1 MNLSYILKGIS
12 MPNTTAEKDYTQYSE
27 KQLFNLIH
35 QLERKI
41 KKMQNDRVSFKEKMA
56 KELEKRDQNFK
67 DKIDALNELLQKIS
81 QAFDDKNDCCFG
93 HETPNLETQQAM
105 RDALSGVNLTQ
116 IDSLDDL
123 TNELKRENSKGF
135 ENVCFSV

>member
-1 MNLSYILKGIS
+1 

-56 KELEKRDQNFK
+56 KELEKK
-67 DKIDALNELLQKIS
+67 DKGFTIKLEELNKILQEINKR
-81 QAFDDKNDCCFG
+81 ANDCCLG
-93 HETPNLETQQAM
+93 HEIPNLEAQQAM
-105 RDALSGVNLTQ
+105 RDALNPTKQ
-116 IDSLDDL
+116 
-123 TNELKRENSKGF
+123 
-135 ENVCFSV
+135 

>member
-1 MNLSYILKGIS
+1 
-12 MPNTTAEKDYTQYSE
+12 MPNSPIKKDYTQYSE
-27 KQLFNLIH
+27 KQLVNLIH

-81 QAFDDKNDCCFG
+81 QAFDDKRDCCFG
-93 HETPNLETQQAM
+93 HETPNIQTQQAM
-105 RDALSGVNLTQ
+105 RDVYNKETDLIVEDFSSYSDERKKVLGVKTQ
-116 IDSLDDL
+116 S
-123 TNELKRENSKGF
+123 
-135 ENVCFSV
+135 

>member
-1 MNLSYILKGIS
+1 
-12 MPNTTAEKDYTQYSE
+12 MPNSSAKKDYTQYSE
-27 KQLFNLIH
+27 KQLFNLIN
-35 QLERKI
+35 QLEQKI
-41 KKMQNDRVSFKEKMA
+41 KKMQNDRASFKEKMA

-81 QAFDDKNDCCFG
+81 QAFDDKRDCCLG
-93 HETPNLETQQAM
+93 RKIPNIQTQQAM
-105 RDALSGVNLTQ
+105 RDALNGVNLTQ

-123 TNELKRENSKGF
+123 TNELKRENGKGF

>member
-1 MNLSYILKGIS
+1 
-12 MPNTTAEKDYTQYSE
+12 MPNTTNKDYTQYSE

-35 QLERKI
+35 QLEQKI

-81 QAFDDKNDCCFG
+81 QAFDDKRDCCLG
-93 HETPNLETQQAM
+93 RKIPNIQTQQAM
-105 RDALSGVNLTQ
+105 RDALNGVNLTQ

-123 TNELKRENSKGF
+123 TSELKRENNKGF

>member
-1 MNLSYILKGIS
+1 
-12 MPNTTAEKDYTQYSE
+12 MPNTTAKKDYTQYSE
-27 KQLFNLIH
+27 KQLFNLIN
-35 QLERKI
+35 QLEQKI
-41 KKMQNDRVSFKEKMA
+41 KKMQNDRVSFKERMA

-81 QAFDDKNDCCFG
+81 QAFDDKRDCCLG
-93 HETPNLETQQAM
+93 RKIPNIQTQQAM
-105 RDALSGVNLTQ
+105 REALNGVNLTQ

-123 TNELKRENSKGF
+123 TSELKRENNKGF

>member
-1 MNLSYILKGIS
+1 

-81 QAFDDKNDCCFG
+81 QAFDDKRDCCLG

-105 RDALSGVNLTQ
+105 RDALNKETDLVVEDFSNYSDERKKALGVETQ
-116 IDSLDDL
+116 P
-123 TNELKRENSKGF
+123 
-135 ENVCFSV
+135 

>member
-1 MNLSYILKGIS
+1 
-12 MPNTTAEKDYTQYSE
+12 MPNSPTKKDYTQYSE
-27 KQLFNLIH
+27 KQLFNLIN

-41 KKMQNDRVSFKEKMA
+41 KKMQNDRASFREKMA

-81 QAFDDKNDCCFG
+81 QAFDDKRGCCLG
-93 HETPNLETQQAM
+93 HKIPNLETQQAM
-105 RDALSGVNLTQ
+105 RDAVNEVNLTQ

-123 TNELKRENSKGF
+123 TNELKRENGKGF

>member
-1 MNLSYILKGIS
+1 
-12 MPNTTAEKDYTQYSE
+12 MPNSPTKKDYTQYSE
-27 KQLFNLIH
+27 KQLVNLIN
-35 QLERKI
+35 QLEQKI
-41 KKMQNDRVSFKEKMA
+41 KRIQNDRVSFKEKMA

-81 QAFDDKNDCCFG
+81 QAFDDKRDCCLG
-93 HETPNLETQQAM
+93 RKIPNLETQQAM
-105 RDALSGVNLTQ
+105 RDALNGVNLTQ

-123 TNELKRENSKGF
+123 TNELKRENGKGF

>member
-1 MNLSYILKGIS
+1 

-81 QAFDDKNDCCFG
+81 QAFDDKRDCCLG
-93 HETPNLETQQAM
+93 RKIPNLETQQAM
-105 RDALSGVNLTQ
+105 REALNGVNLTQ

-123 TNELKRENSKGF
+123 TNELKRENNKGF
-135 ENVCFSV
+135 ENVCSSV

>member
-1 MNLSYILKGIS
+1 
-12 MPNTTAEKDYTQYSE
+12 MPNSPTKKDYTQYSE

-81 QAFDDKNDCCFG
+81 QAFDDKRDCCLG
-93 HETPNLETQQAM
+93 HKIPNLETQQAM
-105 RDALSGVNLTQ
+105 RDALNGENLETIEDLSAWANEVKKEVNAK
-116 IDSLDDL
+116 
-123 TNELKRENSKGF
+123 N
-135 ENVCFSV
+135 

>member
-1 MNLSYILKGIS
+1 
-12 MPNTTAEKDYTQYSE
+12 MPNTTAKKDYTKYSE

-67 DKIDALNELLQKIS
+67 DKIDALNGLLQKIS
-81 QAFDDKNDCCFG
+81 QAFDDKRDCCFR
-93 HETPNLETQQAM
+93 HEVPNIQTQQAM
-105 RDALSGVNLTQ
+105 RDAVNGVNLTQ

-123 TNELKRENSKGF
+123 TNELKRENNKGF

>member
-1 MNLSYILKGIS
+1 
-12 MPNTTAEKDYTQYSE
+12 MPNSPTKKDYTQYSE

-41 KKMQNDRVSFKEKMA
+41 KKMQNDRVSFKEKMS

-81 QAFDDKNDCCFG
+81 QAFNDKRDCCFG
-93 HETPNLETQQAM
+93 HKIPNLETQQAM
-105 RDALSGVNLTQ
+105 RDALNKETDLIVEDFSSYSDERKKALGVKTQ
-116 IDSLDDL
+116 S
-123 TNELKRENSKGF
+123 
-135 ENVCFSV
+135 

>member
-1 MNLSYILKGIS
+1 

-27 KQLFNLIH
+27 KQLFNLIN
-35 QLERKI
+35 QLEQKI

-81 QAFDDKNDCCFG
+81 QAFDDKRDCCFG
-93 HETPNLETQQAM
+93 HEIPNLETQQAM
-105 RDALSGVNLTQ
+105 RDALNGVNLTQ

-123 TNELKRENSKGF
+123 TNELKRENGKGF

>member
-1 MNLSYILKGIS
+1 
-12 MPNTTAEKDYTQYSE
+12 MPNTTAKKDYTQYSQ

-35 QLERKI
+35 QLEQKI

-81 QAFDDKNDCCFG
+81 QAFDDKRDCCLG
-93 HETPNLETQQAM
+93 RKIPNIQTQQAM
-105 RDALSGVNLTQ
+105 RDALNGVNLTQ

-123 TNELKRENSKGF
+123 TNELKRENNKGF
-135 ENVCFSV
+135 ESVCFSV

>member
-1 MNLSYILKGIS
+1 
-12 MPNTTAEKDYTQYSE
+12 MPNTTAEKDYTQYSQR
-27 KQLFNLIH
+27 QLFNLIH

-81 QAFDDKNDCCFG
+81 QAFDDKRDCCLG
-93 HETPNLETQQAM
+93 RKIPNIQTQQAM
-105 RDALSGVNLTQ
+105 RDALNGENLETIEDFSAWANEIKKEVNA
-116 IDSLDDL
+116 
-123 TNELKRENSKGF
+123 EN
-135 ENVCFSV
+135 

>member
-1 MNLSYILKGIS
+1 
-12 MPNTTAEKDYTQYSE
+12 MPNTTAEKDYTKYSQR
-27 KQLFNLIH
+27 QLFNLIH

-81 QAFDDKNDCCFG
+81 QAFDDKRDCCLG
-93 HETPNLETQQAM
+93 HETPNIQTQQAM
-105 RDALSGVNLTQ
+105 RDALKGENLETIEDFSAWANEIKKEVNA
-116 IDSLDDL
+116 
-123 TNELKRENSKGF
+123 EN
-135 ENVCFSV
+135 

>member
-1 MNLSYILKGIS
+1 
-12 MPNTTAEKDYTQYSE
+12 MPNTTAKKDYTKYSE

-81 QAFDDKNDCCFG
+81 QAFDDKRDCCLG
-93 HETPNLETQQAM
+93 RKIPNIQTQQAM

-123 TNELKRENSKGF
+123 TNELKRENGKGF

>member
-1 MNLSYILKGIS
+1 
-12 MPNTTAEKDYTQYSE
+12 MPNSPTKKDYTQYSE

-35 QLERKI
+35 QLEQKI
-41 KKMQNDRVSFKEKMA
+41 KKMQNDRASFKEKMA

-81 QAFDDKNDCCFG
+81 QAFDDKRDCCLG
-93 HETPNLETQQAM
+93 RKIPNIQTQQAM
-105 RDALSGVNLTQ
+105 RDALNGVNLTQ

-135 ENVCFSV
+135 ESVCFSV

>member
-1 MNLSYILKGIS
+1 
-12 MPNTTAEKDYTQYSE
+12 MPNTTAKKDYTQYSE

-81 QAFDDKNDCCFG
+81 QAFDDKRDCCFG
-93 HETPNLETQQAM
+93 HEIPNIQTQQAM
-105 RDALSGVNLTQ
+105 RDVYNKETDLIVEDFSSYSDERKRALGVKTQ
-116 IDSLDDL
+116 S
-123 TNELKRENSKGF
+123 
-135 ENVCFSV
+135 

>member
-1 MNLSYILKGIS
+1 
-12 MPNTTAEKDYTQYSE
+12 MPNTTNKDYTQYSQR
-27 KQLFNLIH
+27 QLFNLIH

-81 QAFDDKNDCCFG
+81 QAFDDKRDCCFG
-93 HETPNLETQQAM
+93 HEIPNIQTQQAM
-105 RDALSGVNLTQ
+105 RDADNKETDLFVEDFSNYSNERKKALGVEAQ
-116 IDSLDDL
+116 S
-123 TNELKRENSKGF
+123 
-135 ENVCFSV
+135 